1 VKSARNRR
9 GTEENVMGS
18 GFVGIGIENGKTI
31 PNLGTLWRSAE
42 ILGASFIFTAGRRY
56 RKQSSDVL
64 KSWRRLPLYD
74 YRDFADLYEHL
85 PYDCQLVGVELDPR
99 ATPLGSFVHPKRCV
113 YLLGAED
120 NGLTRE
126 ARERCHKLVQL
137 PGEFS
142 LNVAACG
149 TVVLYDRI
157 AKGERAA
164 PVATLAAAE

>member
-1 VKSARNRR
+1 
-9 GTEENVMGS
+9 MGS

-56 RKQSSDVL
+56 RKQSSDTL
-64 KSWRRLPLYD
+64 KSWCRLPLYD
-74 YRDFADLYEHL
+74 YRDFSDLYEHL
-85 PYDCQLVGVELDPR
+85 PYNCQLVGIELDPR
-99 ATPLGSFVHPKRCV
+99 ATTLASFVHPKLCV

-137 PGEFS
+137 PGEHS

-149 TVVLYDRI
+149 TVVLYDRV
-157 AKGERAA
+157 AKGA
-164 PVATLAAAE
+164 PMAPAVTQEAAEYSAREGDS

>member
-1 VKSARNRR
+1 
-9 GTEENVMGS
+9 MGS

-85 PYDCQLVGVELDPR
+85 PYDCQLVGVELDER
-99 ATPLGSFVHPKRCV
+99 AVALSAFSHPKRCI

-137 PGEFS
+137 PGEHS
-142 LNVAACG
+142 LNVASCG

-157 AKGERAA
+157 AKCGLEA
-164 PVATLAAAE
+164 PAAESKAAE

>member
-1 VKSARNRR
+1 
-9 GTEENVMGS
+9 MGS
-18 GFVGIGIENGKTI
+18 GFIGIGIENGKTV

-56 RKQSSDVL
+56 KKQSSDTL

-74 YRDFADLYEHL
+74 YANFDDLYAHL

-99 ATPLGSFVHPKRCV
+99 AVPIASFVHPKRCV

-126 ARERCHKLVQL
+126 ARDRCHKLLQL
-137 PGEFS
+137 PGETS
-142 LNVAACG
+142 LNVASCG

-157 AKGERAA
+157 AKGERTA
-164 PVATLAAAE
+164 PIETQIAAE

>member
-1 VKSARNRR
+1 VS
-9 GTEENVMGS
+9 S

-56 RKQSSDVL
+56 KKQSSDVL

-74 YRDFADLYEHL
+74 YRDFADLYDHL
-85 PYDCQLVGVELDPR
+85 PYDCQLVGVELDQR
-99 ATPLGSFVHPKRCV
+99 ATPIASFVHPKRCI

-126 ARERCHKLVQL
+126 ARDRCHKLVQL
-137 PGEFS
+137 PGESS

-157 AKGERAA
+157 AKGAA
-164 PVATLAAAE
+164 VSSTMALHAAE

>member
-1 VKSARNRR
+1 MN
-9 GTEENVMGS
+9 S

-56 RKQSSDVL
+56 RKQSSDTL
-64 KSWRRLPLYD
+64 KSWRRLPLFD

-85 PYDCQLVGVELDPR
+85 PYDCQLVGVELDER
-99 ATPLGSFVHPKRCV
+99 AVSLASFDHPKRCI

-126 ARERCHKLVQL
+126 ARDRCHRLVQL
-137 PGEFS
+137 PGAHS

-149 TVVLYDRI
+149 TVVLYDRVT
-157 AKGERAA
+157 KGERSAPAA
-164 PVATLAAAE
+164 TSKAAE